1 MPGQRTVIR
10 FRRRS
15 VWRRLYHRW
24 GVAPLYVGVVI
35 ALVVLHALLR
45 LL

>member
-1 MPGQRTVIR
+1 MRGQATVIR

-15 VWRRLYHRW
+15 PWRRLYDRW
-24 GVAPLYVGVVI
+24 GVAPLYVA
-35 ALVVLHALLR
+35 ALAVLVLLHALLR